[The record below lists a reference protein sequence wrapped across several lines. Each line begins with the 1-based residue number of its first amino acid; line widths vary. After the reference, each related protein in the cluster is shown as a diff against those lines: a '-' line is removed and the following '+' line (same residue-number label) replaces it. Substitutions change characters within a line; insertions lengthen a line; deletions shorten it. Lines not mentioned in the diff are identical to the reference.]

1 MRIWSVTKGTEKTA
15 YKMDGRVFKC
25 FPPSNNIVDDAV
37 EFSDIR
43 AAAIFLLQNEGW
55 GIRMNPGSAII
66 YRNINIS
73 LD

>member
-1 MRIWSVTKGTEKTA
+1 MRIWAITDGIEKTA
-15 YKMDGRVFKC
+15 YKMGGKAFKC
-25 FPPSNNIVDDAV
+25 FPSSKNIKDHAV
-37 EFSDIR
+37 EFADIR